1 MFVDRLVLQMRK
13 VDDPGTRAAIST
25 LIFQHDPKTGA
36 NSSSDSAESVDFSLG
51 LDTYFDS
58 RQKTDLELDEC
69 TTVVHEDRDEGHPER
84 LV

>member
-36 NSSSDSAESVDFSLG
+36 RSSTDSESVDFGLG

-58 RQKTDLELDEC
+58 RQKTNSELYEC
-69 TTVVHEDRDEGHPER
+69 RTVVHEEVGTNHPAR